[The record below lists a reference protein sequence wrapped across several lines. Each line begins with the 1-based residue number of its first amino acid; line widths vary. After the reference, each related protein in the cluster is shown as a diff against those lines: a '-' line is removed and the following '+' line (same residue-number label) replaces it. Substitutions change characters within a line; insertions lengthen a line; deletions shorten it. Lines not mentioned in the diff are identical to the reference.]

1 MNEVF
6 HKITRDKN
14 FSIRTK
20 VSDLV
25 SHFKGNTYG
34 WYETATLCI
43 LAKLYKLDKVSF
55 RNGGSI
61 IEERDLYSQ
70 LTNSNSRQTLIVDV
84 EEVISANQIAA
95 LKNQYLDLFDDESCL
110 AQGAKD
116 VHTAFIKR
124 LNDEILK
131 IRTIASENRYEFTKP
146 LTDVVST
153 YNELAHLVY
162 PGLYGKKEEIENAI
176 DIKEDVVEPIIN
188 FVNSRQFDIFKNLNR
203 ALTGNQA
210 NFVYVAPELLDSLKS
225 INVAKEP
232 WGKMNE
238 AKSKLDELRQEIDR
252 RQKKEREKL
261 IAEIDS
267 KYEAIKS
274 LPAFVTL
281 KPEQAR
287 QIDLIFSTM
296 KQGVQEERFIGNLIA
311 YTSEVT
317 NRYNTCIDTIN
328 RWVEVANKA
337 AEEAAKKEAEKN
349 SGEDGHKPKPKHT
362 VKKVV
367 NKQKALDISYPK
379 NILETKED
387 VEAYIQSLRTQLMG
401 YIDKDTSIMLN

>member
-1 MNEVF
+1 
-6 HKITRDKN
+6 
-14 FSIRTK
+14 
-20 VSDLV
+20 
-25 SHFKGNTYG
+25 
-34 WYETATLCI
+34 
-43 LAKLYKLDKVSF
+43 
-55 RNGGSI
+55 
-61 IEERDLYSQ
+61 
-70 LTNSNSRQTLIVDV
+70 
-84 EEVISANQIAA
+84 
-95 LKNQYLDLFDDESCL
+95 
-110 AQGAKD
+110 
-116 VHTAFIKR
+116 
-124 LNDEILK
+124 
-131 IRTIASENRYEFTKP
+131 
-146 LTDVVST
+146 
-153 YNELAHLVY
+153 
-162 PGLYGKKEEIENAI
+162 
-176 DIKEDVVEPIIN
+176 
-188 FVNSRQFDIFKNLNR
+188 
-203 ALTGNQA
+203 
-210 NFVYVAPELLDSLKS
+210 
-225 INVAKEP
+225 
-232 WGKMNE
+232 MNE

-252 RQKKEREKL
+252 RQKEEREKL